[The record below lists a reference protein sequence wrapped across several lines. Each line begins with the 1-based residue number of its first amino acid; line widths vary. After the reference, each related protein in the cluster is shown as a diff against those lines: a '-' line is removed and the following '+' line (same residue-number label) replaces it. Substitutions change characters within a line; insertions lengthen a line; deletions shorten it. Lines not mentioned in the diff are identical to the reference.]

1 MYPGAHQRLVSAE
14 ALAPFEP
21 SNNCCFG
28 EVVEIGV
35 LVGRVVRDILEP

>member
-1 MYPGAHQRLVSAE
+1 MDPRAHQRFVFAE

-21 SNNCCFG
+21 SNTYCFG

-35 LVGRVVRDILEP
+35 LVGGVVRDILEP